1 MSAMHTYE
9 AEARTAVG
17 TTAAI
22 KQRAAGRVPLTISK
36 RGAPS
41 RHVTIA
47 KDQAAHLIKN
57 VVHLC
62 KVKIGKDE
70 VTALKGDVAIHCL
83 EDYVQHIDLQEVDA
97 KSEIVVDV
105 AVFLKAD
112 ECPGVKSGGIVEQR
126 LRTVKIRCPASQIPD
141 VINLDLSNVQVMETV
156 YAKSLSLPKGTSLVT
171 RADLPVLSIV
181 IPRWMKKDEAEAT
194 AAAGA
199 EGAAAPAAG
208 APGAAGAAAA
218 AKPGDPKAAAA
229 KPGDAKA
236 PAAGAKAP
244 AKK

>member
-9 AEARTAVG
+9 AEARTSLG
-17 TTAAI
+17 TTAAA
-22 KQRAAGRVPLTISK
+22 KQRAAGRVPVTINK

-62 KVKIGKDE
+62 KVKIGADE
-70 VTALKGDVAIHCL
+70 ITALKGEVASHCL

-105 AVFLKAD
+105 AVGLKSD
-112 ECPGVKSGGIVEQR
+112 DCPGVKSGGIIEQR
-126 LRTVKIRCPASQIPD
+126 LRTVKVRCPASQIPD
-141 VINLDLSNVQVMETV
+141 AIVVDLSNVQVMETV
-156 YAKSLSLPKGTSLVT
+156 YAKSLTLPKGTALVT

-181 IPRWMKKDEAEAT
+181 IPRWMKKADEAT
-194 AAAGA
+194 PAAGA
-199 EGAAAPAAG
+199 AATPAAGAAAPAAG
-208 APGAAGAAAA
+208 AA
-218 AKPGDPKAAAA
+218 
-229 KPGDAKA
+229 A
-236 PAAGAKAP
+236 PAAGAKPDAKAAAP